1 MQYWLYAFKW
11 YHGNILIGKYE
22 TLDEAKIGMDRLD
35 PEEYEYADIV
45 ETDWQKEP
53 RIISSYSFEYR
64 KKEKV
69 LRRKYER

>member
-11 YHGNILIGKYE
+11 GTGNVLIGQYE
-22 TLDEAKIGMDRLD
+22 TYEEANIERDRLD

>member
-11 YHGNILIGKYE
+11 GKGNVLIGKYE
-22 TLDEAKIGMDRLD
+22 TYEEANLERDRLD